1 MRNLRGIDGKQQI
14 LQKLRSGADAAAWQR
29 MALTLAG
36 RYEPELYERLA
47 GQPSPEAPGDGSDGE
62 KAGTR
67 NRPECSRRENA
78 PERRRS
84 RDDRGMAGQNG
95 ADGARPRG
103 IFAVRQRYRLRGG
116 VDAGVCAG
124 GGGAGGG
131 DENAAGDRIGLR
143 TLPAGGVRG
152 RTGAGAAGGGV
163 DERPERL
170 CALLLILRRGVRRY
184 ARFRLLLLLHR
195 KCLQM
200 KTPPVIESG
209 CGRFRLE
216 AFADGQEQARLDGM
230 FETVRAGYRLLSAR
244 YPDHVRVLGERD
256 PENKLERP
264 ERRPLE
270 GQKEEKD
277 EKL

>member
-1 MRNLRGIDGKQQI
+1 MEQQALACLDMMDFDGKQQI
-14 LQKLRSGADAAAWQR
+14 VQKLRSGADAAAWQR

-47 GQPSPEAPGDGSDGE
+47 GQPSPEAPGTVRTAKSR
-62 KAGTR
+62 TR

-103 IFAVRQRYRLRGG
+103 FSRYGG
-116 VDAGVCAG
+116 DIVCA
-124 GGGAGGG
+124 AASMLAFALA
-131 DENAAGDRIGLR
+131 EAVQAAG
-143 TLPAGGVRG
+143 
-152 RTGAGAAGGGV
+152 
-163 DERPERL
+163 
-170 CALLLILRRGVRRY
+170 
-184 ARFRLLLLLHR
+184 
-195 KCLQM
+195 M

-244 YPDHVRVLGERD
+244 YPDYVRVLGERD
-256 PENKLERP
+256 PEISWKDPSVARLKG
-264 ERRPLE
+264 RRRK
-270 GQKEEKD
+270 G
-277 EKL
+277 